1 MQQVAACRRLWLS
14 GSLGQQRRQWILA
27 TAAPPRWQRQ
37 FCSSSKAGGEDEQ
50 GDEKGLKDRRP
61 IAARGLAVFQGLAD
75 RLAARNVSPNTIS
88 MWSIGAGFAACAC
101 FAATPY
107 LGTHINRVLVLH
119 TRIDICVC
127 CCAVLVAPAA
137 SPAAL
142 SLAWFGG
149 AGGVQL
155 RLMANLLDGM
165 VAERLGVASSVANPL
180 GLVYNDLPDR
190 VSDIAIL
197 GGLGLALG
205 GTICVHSSSVLQCRE
220 CVSRVPVLMLG
231 CCVPRWVL

>member
-1 MQQVAACRRLWLS
+1 MYS
-14 GSLGQQRRQWILA
+14 
-27 TAAPPRWQRQ
+27 
-37 FCSSSKAGGEDEQ
+37 
-50 GDEKGLKDRRP
+50 
-61 IAARGLAVFQGLAD
+61 
-75 RLAARNVSPNTIS
+75 
-88 MWSIGAGFAACAC
+88 
-101 FAATPY
+101 
-107 LGTHINRVLVLH
+107 
-119 TRIDICVC
+119 TRIDICIWC
-127 CCAVLVAPAA
+127 CVVRVAPAA

-205 GTICVHSSSVLQCRE
+205 GMSTVVQCRE

-231 CCVPRWVL
+231 CCVPCWVF